1 MSDPT
6 YSRISQLLTNR
17 RLKRMEE
24 TVTVI
29 EKVLSGLPKEKY
41 KLVELKYWDC
51 RLSNRGIAEALHVSD
66 ATYYRWR
73 NEIVKA
79 VVVELGLINAA
90 QIR

>member
-1 MSDPT
+1 
-6 YSRISQLLTNR
+6 
-17 RLKRMEE
+17 MEE